1 MYKLRMRT
9 PAIAIGG
16 QAEGLY
22 LPIQGGYRFLRHM
35 DRTQALTGVADGL
48 LKAVECM
55 DTGRPPPANKVEVAL
70 VVVVVAEMTYVP
82 VTRRKM

>member
-1 MYKLRMRT
+1 
-9 PAIAIGG
+9 
-16 QAEGLY
+16 
-22 LPIQGGYRFLRHM
+22 M

-55 DTGRPPPANKVEVAL
+55 DTECPPPANKVEVVL
-70 VVVVVAEMTYVP
+70 VVVVVVAEMTYVP